1 MKKHIM
7 VVEASFLGV
16 SYIARAIRNLGYEP
30 IFLTNYWNQEGDA
43 LIQLAQERAIF
54 CETTEIEDIKRV
66 VNAFGREKIAGLTT
80 LLDSRLAIIATANKE
95 LGLPGVSASVL
106 NLKDKAW
113 VNEIIPEYI
122 PASLGIEWLVTPEK
136 TIEDFIAASGAAKYI
151 AKPGLTAGA
160 IGTFT
165 FQSFDEF
172 KEKISLAIE
181 KIPDYL
187 NPNQYIIQEFFDGEL
202 VSIEGY
208 ACQNKVDF
216 IGATKR
222 FKYGNTE
229 VQHKFPY
236 QNDMGNTAY
245 NKCKNVVSTLI
256 DRADFNYGFFHIEF
270 MVNGDEVRLI
280 DANMGRPGGT
290 NVMELIAFAYDVS
303 PVKIFEHAISVA
315 VLQKPVIENSFFDS
329 PVREDVTGIL
339 YGLAESARLLR
350 FDLPD
355 PASSHH
361 LAVNMGTVIPALGES
376 NWSAIGTLTGKSED
390 VFDDLAKIKM
400 ITDKGEYGAVIT
412 K

>member
-1 MKKHIM
+1 MKKYIM

-16 SYIARAIRNLGYEP
+16 AFIARAIRNLGYEP
-30 IFLTNYWNQEGDA
+30 VFLTNYWNQEGDA
-43 LIQLAQERAIF
+43 LIQLAQEKAVF
-54 CETTEIEDIKRV
+54 CKTTEIEDIKRV
-66 VNAFGREKIAGLTT
+66 VNAFGIEKIAGLTT

-113 VNEIIPEYI
+113 VNNIIPEYI
-122 PASLGIEWLVTPEK
+122 PASLAIEFQVTPEK
-136 TIEDFIAASGAAKYI
+136 TIEDFITASGAEKYI

-160 IGTFT
+160 IGAFT
-165 FQSFDEF
+165 FCNYAEF

-187 NPNQYIIQEFFDGEL
+187 NPNQYVIQEFFDGEL

-208 ACQNKVDF
+208 VCQDNVDF

-229 VQHKFPY
+229 VQHQFPY
-236 QNDMGNTAY
+236 QDEMGDLAY
-245 NKCKNVVSTLI
+245 SRCKNVINTLI
-256 DRADFNYGFFHIEF
+256 DRADFTYGFFHIEF
-270 MVNGDEVRLI
+270 IVNGDEVRLI

-290 NVMELIAFAYDVS
+290 NVMELIAFAYDIS

-315 VLQKPVIENSFFDS
+315 VFQKPVIENSFFDS
-329 PVREDVTGIL
+329 PVRQDVTGIL
-339 YGLAESARLLR
+339 YGLAESARILR

-361 LAVNMGTVIPALGES
+361 LAVNMGTIIPALGES
-376 NWSAIGTLTGKSED
+376 NWSGIGTLTGKYED
-390 VFDDLAKIKM
+390 VFSDLAKIKM
-400 ITDKGEYGAVIT
+400 TTDKGEYGAVIT
-412 K
+412 Q